1 MSQSNPP
8 LWWSKPSAI
17 SRYAIAGLSVG
28 IAVVVVRLVVIFL
41 HTEPFVSVFL
51 CTIMFVAWFG
61 GFGAGLFAIALSLWA
76 FDYYLV
82 APINSFTL
90 KFNSF
95 AMEINEFPRMVL
107 FALAAL
113 FANLLSAAQRR
124 AAESLRRSRDD
135 LLAAIEDQR
144 RIEGA
149 LQHSEMYLAE
159 AQRLSHT
166 GSFGWDISSGKIF
179 WSEETF
185 RIFEYDKAVSPTV
198 DVVLQRVHPED
209 LALVQRVIDRATSD
223 GKDFDFAHRL
233 LMPGGSVKH
242 VHVVAHG
249 VSDES
254 GRTEFVGAVMD
265 VTERKRAEEA
275 LHAENAERI
284 RAEEALRNA
293 QADLAR
299 AARLTTM
306 GELAASIAHEVN
318 QPMMAVVTNADTCSR
333 WLAKDPPDLDEAR
346 QAAER
351 IVGAGHRAG
360 DIIRTIRAL
369 ARKATPETTRFDINA
384 AVADVLTLTR
394 GELQRHDILLE
405 TELSADLEP
414 VLGDP
419 GQVRQVVLNLI
430 VNGVE
435 AMTEGMH
442 GSRVLRVSSRMAGPG
457 DVLIAVADT
466 GTGLDPTKMDSIFDA
481 FFTTKPEGMGMGLSI
496 CRSIV
501 EAHGGRLWASSNSPR
516 GSIFQFTLPSAADG
530 VLPNEVL
537 NYSAG

>member
-8 LWWSKPSAI
+8 LWWPKPSAI
-17 SRYAIAGLSVG
+17 LRYAIAGLSVA

-51 CTIMFVAWFG
+51 CMIMFVAWFG
-61 GFGAGLFAIALSLWA
+61 GFGPGLFATALSLWA

-107 FALAAL
+107 FAMAAL

-149 LQHSEMYLAE
+149 LQQSETYLAE

-166 GSFGWDISSGKIF
+166 GSFGWDISSRKIF

-185 RIFEYDKAVSPTV
+185 RIFGYDKAISATV
-198 DVVLQRVHPED
+198 DMVLQRVHPED

-419 GQVRQVVLNLI
+419 GQVQQVVLNLI

-466 GTGLDPTKMDSIFDA
+466 GTGLDPTKMDCIFDA
-481 FFTTKPEGMGMGLSI
+481 FFTTKSEGMGMGLSI

>member
-17 SRYAIAGLSVG
+17 LRYAIAGLSVA

-51 CTIMFVAWFG
+51 CMIMFVAWFG
-61 GFGAGLFAIALSLWA
+61 GFGPGLFATALSLWV

-95 AMEINEFPRMVL
+95 AMDINEFPRMIL
-107 FALAAL
+107 FAMAAL

-149 LQHSEMYLAE
+149 LQQSETYLAE

-166 GSFGWDISSGKIF
+166 GSFGWDISSRKIF

-185 RIFEYDKAVSPTV
+185 RIFGYDKAVSATV
-198 DVVLQRVHPED
+198 DMVLQRVHPED

-223 GKDFDFAHRL
+223 GKDFDFEHRL

-249 VSDES
+249 VSDEA

-318 QPMMAVVTNADTCSR
+318 QPMMAVVTNADTCAR

-346 QAAER
+346 QAAAR

-442 GSRVLRVSSRMAGPG
+442 GSRVLRVSSRMAGPA

-516 GSIFQFTLPSAADG
+516 GSIFQFTLPAAANG

-537 NYSAG
+537 NYGAG

>member
-8 LWWSKPSAI
+8 IWWSKPSAI
-17 SRYAIAGLSVG
+17 LRYAIAGLSVA

-51 CTIMFVAWFG
+51 CMIMCVAWFG
-61 GFGAGLFAIALSLWA
+61 GFGAGLFATALSLWA

-107 FALAAL
+107 FAMAAL

-149 LQHSEMYLAE
+149 LHQSETYLAE

-185 RIFEYDKAVSPTV
+185 RIFGYDKAISATV
-198 DVVLQRVHPED
+198 DMVLQRVHPED

-223 GKDFDFAHRL
+223 GKDFDFEHRL
-233 LMPGGSVKH
+233 LMPSGSVKH

-249 VSDES
+249 VSDEA

-419 GQVRQVVLNLI
+419 GQVQQVVLNLI
-430 VNGVE
+430 VNGIE

-466 GTGLDPTKMDSIFDA
+466 GTGLDPTKMDCIFDA